1 MFPLSGN
8 DSMKNKELAYLIQEF
23 ERRHFNSYQKFL
35 IRGFFEW
42 QVIKRPM
49 FYGLIRQQ
57 ISSITSNRRKKNF
70 FSELI
75 LPFLAFPFKLI
86 ATRIKKG
93 KNTVLVVTHG
103 IYKFDKTD
111 DGKLIN
117 NFGDHWYHLAG
128 PGKAIFTEYSLNN
141 QPGAIPRDFDINFI
155 GTITRLITSLALKL
169 GGNRNSSKYFA
180 AALKEHLPLQVSE
193 EQYRRMISSS
203 RIKFLT
209 DYYFFSFIFRV
220 LKPRIVVVTDAVAT
234 GLMAAANR
242 RKIIVI
248 ENQHGH
254 FDENKAD
261 YVLNRETVGQYPDKL
276 IRPDFIAVFG
286 NFFREAMMRFSIWKE
301 EQVVPVG
308 NVRIDRY
315 RKQKENVS
323 ASEELKIL
331 IPTQWPLFEDTKK
344 LLAELAKISLARP
357 FVFIIKLH
365 PREPASHLEWFE
377 AFVSANPRFRLSRN
391 ESNLYELFLSADLVI
406 GFDSTALYEAVAMG
420 LPTVTLPTAETPR
433 GIHTYI
439 KDPAIETAIK
449 LAEPGNID
457 RMLHQWVEQASFRIE
472 WQDAVT
478 IAGNYLYRN
487 NCIDNCNA
495 LLQKI
500 K

>member
-1 MFPLSGN
+1 
-8 DSMKNKELAYLIQEF
+8 MKNKELAYLIQEF

-35 IRGFFEW
+35 IKGFFEW

-57 ISSITSNRRKKNF
+57 FTSITANRRKKNF
-70 FSELI
+70 FSGLI
-75 LPFLAFPFKLI
+75 LPFLAFPFRLI

-93 KNTVLVVTHG
+93 KNTVLVVAHG

-117 NFGDHWYHLAG
+117 NFGDHWYQLAG
-128 PGKAIFTEYSLNN
+128 PGKAVFTEYTLNN

-155 GTITRLITSLALKL
+155 GTIARLITSLAHKL
-169 GGNRNSSKYFA
+169 GGDRNSSKYFA

-193 EQYRRMISSS
+193 EQYRRMIRNS

-209 DYYFFSFIFRV
+209 DYYFFGFIFRI
-220 LKPRIVVVTDAVAT
+220 LKPRMVVVTDAVAT

-286 NFFREAMMRFSIWKE
+286 NFFKEAMLRFSIWKD

-315 RKQKENVS
+315 RKQKENTS
-323 ASEELKIL
+323 ASAELRIL
-331 IPTQWPLFEDTKK
+331 IPTQWPLFEDSKK

-365 PREPASHLEWFE
+365 PREPASHLGWFE

-433 GIHTYI
+433 GIHTFI

-449 LAEPGNID
+449 LAEPGDID
-457 RMLHQWVEQASFRIE
+457 RLLHHWEEQDSFRME
-472 WQDAVT
+472 WQNAVAE
-478 IAGNYLYRN
+478 AGNYLYRN
-487 NCIDNCNA
+487 NCIENCNA